1 MRLETTIQP
10 RKDGTVSAT
19 LDGQTYKFKPDEYGR
34 LIAEVGDPAHAA
46 YLLDHGDDFLPADES
61 DLNAFLAAPADATRP
76 DSGDEQPEDDD
87 EDDDEAEN
95 LDAPPIEEPATVVA
109 APADMA
115 TRGKGR
121 KKGR

>member
-1 MRLETTIQP
+1 MRIETTIQP

-61 DLNAFLAAPADATRP
+61 DLNAFLAAPAVATPPEGNDDEP
-76 DSGDEQPEDDD
+76 DDDD
-87 EDDDEAEN
+87 ENDDEAVN
-95 LDAPPIEEPATVVA
+95 LDAPPIEEPASVVA
-109 APADMA
+109 APAVAA
-115 TRGKGR
+115 TRGRGRKGR
-121 KKGR
+121 

>member
-10 RKDGTVSAT
+10 RKDGTVSLT
-19 LDGQTYKFKPDEYGR
+19 LDGRSYVFKPDEYGR
-34 LIAEVGDPAHAA
+34 LISNVDVPEDVS
-46 YLLDHGDDFLPADES
+46 YLLARGDDFLPADED
-61 DLNAFLAAPADATRP
+61 DLQSFLAAPTDATQP
-76 DSGDEQPEDDD
+76 EGGDGQPEDDD
-87 EDDDEAEN
+87 EDDDEAVN